1 MGGAGAATMPDLPRG
16 TVTFLFTD
24 IEGSTQLVQ
33 TLGDVRAVQ
42 VFGAHHRLLREAFAA
57 RSGRELEDQGDGFLV
72 VFQRAQDAVLAAVA
86 AQQAIHAHPWPD
98 GLPLR
103 VRMGLHTG
111 EPVRAADGYV
121 GLDVHRAARICQAGW
136 GEEILLSHTTH
147 ELTRDDLPAGFG
159 LRDLGEHRLKDLHRP
174 ERIYQLLHPS
184 LPADFPPLKS
194 LDSLPNNLPRS
205 LTSFIGRE
213 REMAQ
218 VTRLL
223 ASSFLLT
230 LTGAGGCGK
239 TRLALQVAADL
250 VEEYPDGVWLVEL
263 APLSDP
269 TLVPQTV
276 ASTLHVRE
284 QPGRPI
290 IETLSN
296 FLGPK
301 TILLVLDNCE
311 HLVAACARL
320 AEALLQT
327 CPHLRMLATSQEPLR
342 IPGETIFPVPSLAV
356 PDLDRLPSLESLTGN
371 EAVRLFIERSRAALP
386 DFIVTDHN
394 ATPIAQVCHRLD
406 GIPLAIELAAARV
419 KILPV
424 SQIASRLDDR
434 FRLLTGGSRTTLPR
448 HQTLRSTMDW
458 SYALLSEPERKLLR
472 RLSVFARGWTL
483 EAAEEICGGSD
494 LVQGEVLDLLGQLV
508 DKSLVVVEDQAA
520 DARYRMLETVRLYA
534 REKLLEAGEDGE
546 LRRRHGGWFLALAER
561 AEPKLQGPDQR
572 RWLAWLEVEHANLLA
587 ALEWSRSAHPGSDV
601 GLRLASALWR
611 FWWMRGYLAE
621 GRRWLEGLLKES
633 RGAPTAVRARALIQ
647 AGRLAWAQSD
657 FAAAGAFS
665 EESLAL
671 SRALGDRQ
679 AVADALN
686 TLGLVAWTRSD
697 YPAARTIYEEGLAL
711 SRELGDKR
719 RTAVLLNN
727 LGIVAETQGDYAV
740 SRERHDESL
749 RIRREIGDRHG
760 VAYSLGNLGRVA
772 ALQGEYTTARAH
784 FEEGLEICRDLGDKL
799 GTCNLMNRLGL
810 MVYRQG
816 DIPRALALSEE
827 SLVLA
832 RELGDKE
839 SIADTLCTLGRFA
852 HHRGDLDRAADLLRE
867 SLALR
872 RDLGDRP
879 GIAECLEQLAAAA
892 LGQGEP
898 ERATRL
904 LGAADA
910 IRQAAGAPLP
920 PADRGDYERRMAV
933 ARSQLGGDRFIDRW
947 TEGGAMTLE
956 QAVTHGLGQ
965 SR

>member
-1 MGGAGAATMPDLPRG
+1 MPDLPRG

-33 TLGDVRAVQ
+33 TLGDARAVEAFT
-42 VFGAHHRLLREAFAA
+42 VHHRLLRSTFAA
-57 RSGRELEDQGDGFLV
+57 REGRELEDQGDGFLV
-72 VFQRAQDAVLAAVA
+72 VFQRAQDAVLTAVA
-86 AQQAIHAHPWPD
+86 GQEAINAHSWPD

-111 EPVRAADGYV
+111 EPVLAADGYV
-121 GLDVHRAARICQAGW
+121 GLDVHRSARICQAGW
-136 GEEILLSHTTH
+136 GGQILLSHTTR
-147 ELTRDDLPAGFG
+147 ELVRDDLPGVFS

-174 ERIYQLLHPS
+174 ERIYQLLHHR

-194 LDSLPNNLPRS
+194 LDSMPNNLPRS
-205 LTSFIGRE
+205 LSSFIGRE
-213 REMAQ
+213 REMAE
-218 VTRLL
+218 VKRLL
-223 ASSFLLT
+223 ASPFLLT
-230 LTGAGGCGK
+230 LTGPGGCGK
-239 TRLALQVAADL
+239 TRLALQVVADL
-250 VEEYPDGVWLVEL
+250 VEGYADGVWLVEI

-269 TLVPQTV
+269 TLVPQAV
-276 ASTLHVRE
+276 GSALHVRE

-290 IETLSN
+290 METLSN

-311 HLVAACARL
+311 HLVTACARL
-320 AEALLQT
+320 AEALLRT
-327 CPHLRMLATSQEPLR
+327 CPHLRILATSQELLR
-342 IPGETIFPVPSLAV
+342 IPGETIFRVPSLSV
-356 PDLDRLPSLESLTGN
+356 PDLDGRPSLESLTRN

-386 DFIVTDHN
+386 TFTVTDHN
-394 ATPIAQVCHRLD
+394 TPLIAQVCRRLD

-419 KILPV
+419 KVLPV

-458 SYALLSEPERKLLR
+458 SYSLLSESERKLLR
-472 RLSVFARGWTL
+472 QLSVFARGWTL
-483 EAAEEICGGSD
+483 EAAEEICAGSD
-494 LVQGEVLDLLGQLV
+494 LAQGEVLDLLGQLV
-508 DKSLVVVEDQAA
+508 DKSLVVVEDQAR
-520 DARYRMLETVRLYA
+520 DARYRLLETVRLYA
-534 REKLLEAGEDGE
+534 REKLLEAGEDAE
-546 LRRRHGGWFLALAER
+546 LRRRHGEWSLALAER
-561 AEPKLQGPDQR
+561 AEPKLQGPDQAL
-572 RWLAWLEVEHANLLA
+572 WLGRIEAEHANLLA

-611 FWWMRGYLAE
+611 FWWMRGYLTE

-633 RGAPTAVRARALIQ
+633 HGAPAASRARGLIQ

-657 FAAAGAFS
+657 YAAAGAFS

-671 SRALGDRQ
+671 SRALGDTQ

-697 YPAARTIYEEGLAL
+697 YPAARTIYEEGLVV
-711 SRELGDKR
+711 SRELGDRR

-740 SRERHDESL
+740 SGERHEESL
-749 RIRREIGDRHG
+749 HIRRAIGDRHG

-772 ALQGEYTTARAH
+772 ALEGEYTRARAY
-784 FEEGLEICRDLGDKL
+784 FEEGLDICRDLGDKL

-810 MVYRQG
+810 VAYRQG
-816 DIPRALALSEE
+816 DVPRAMALSEE

-839 SIADTLCTLGRFA
+839 SIADTLCTLGRLA
-852 HHRGDLDRAADLLRE
+852 HHRGDLERATDLVRE
-867 SLALR
+867 SLAFR

-879 GIAECLEQLAAAA
+879 GIAECLEQLAAIA
-892 LGQGEP
+892 LDRKDP
-898 ERATRL
+898 EQTARL

-910 IRQAAGAPLP
+910 IRQSTGAPLP
-920 PADRGDYERRMAV
+920 PADRVDHQRRLTA
-933 ARSQLGGDRFIDRW
+933 ARTQLGADRFNDAW
-947 TEGGAMTLE
+947 TGGRAMPLE
-956 QAVTHGLGQ
+956 QAVAQGLDQRENSGNA
-965 SR
+965 